1 MFVTESLKSKIF
13 VLTDVLHETAGYMN
27 VAFVLVDPVS
37 EEHDALMEKAME
49 RLVHIAIEGIAD
61 IGNLLI
67 DTLVMRDAASYADII
82 DILSDEHVIT
92 SDVAEVLLPML
103 EFRRTLMQDYQS
115 AHAAKVLKF
124 VEHASYID
132 QFADQVTEYL
142 KNNE

>member
-13 VLTDVLHETAGYMN
+13 VLTDVLRETAGYMN

-82 DILSDEHVIT
+82 DILSDEQVIT